1 MWKFTTSNIFL
12 LNNVFNVNE
21 VPLFW
26 NGDSVFIV
34 SGNVTSLVTNQSTT
48 NSNSSV
54 LAFCNITE
62 STEILNKILQNDTNL
77 SPNLAPGEF
86 TNIGCIISLTPS
98 PSPSIL
104 TEYREKIQK
113 YILKNYSVEIT
124 ITNIQL
130 STDYSTY
137 TILSI

>member
-77 SPNLAPGEF
+77 STNLAPGEF